1 MKILKRKMDE
11 LFNKFHTSINFIMN
25 DLITKVKN
33 NMNYYYTF
41 YNNDNKFKE
50 IIFNLTFYEIKNFV
64 EMFLNERIKQNM
76 IKIVNTDVQY
86 NNIPNIQ
93 HIDIDVTVSYII
105 TNMIFMEIYFK
116 IKSSNYN
123 IISLSFD

>member
-93 HIDIDVTVSYII
+93 HIDIDITVSYII